1 MFTKGTIDQELDTRE
16 LRRHRAEHRYLCRL
30 EMLEKLAEP
39 LVGEL
44 CREGRTVYY
53 INLADSH
60 GQLTGKTK
68 ESGSEYE
75 LISYLIRNKY
85 VTAH

>member
-1 MFTKGTIDQELDTRE
+1 MRTIEQELATRE
-16 LRRHRAEHRYLCRL
+16 LRRLRSENRYLCRL
-30 EMLEKLAEP
+30 EKLEKLAEP

-44 CREGRTVYY
+44 CRGGKTVYY
-53 INLADSH
+53 INLMDRQ
-60 GQLTGKTK
+60 GRLTGKTK